1 MSYLDAAL
9 LGAALLLALWS
20 LVASRGQDWRVWAPV
35 GAVAVLAAAQVAIE
49 GVYWQFTP
57 LYLLV
62 ILSAGG
68 MVLRPRRRWLAAPI
82 GLLAAASIAAF
93 TVLPVPT
100 LPAPSGPFP
109 IGTKTYR
116 WVDESRPET
125 ATDAAD
131 DRRNVIVQAWY
142 PAADRASGPT
152 SVYMD
157 GLERLPPKVHML
169 PGFVLRSFGAVDTRA
184 VVGAPVSP
192 ARPRWPVVIFS
203 HGYGAARAFYT
214 GLAAEL
220 ASRGYIVL
228 ALDHPYES
236 ALVELADGT
245 LALPIERFLPGD
257 PDRVR
262 YMEQRQSPRVKD
274 IRFVVDRLTADQGL
288 GPLAARPDL
297 SRIIAAGHSFGG
309 SAAIGALGEDPRIVA
324 GADLDG
330 MLRGGVEAL
339 PHPRPVLV
347 IESDHQATFYTPL
360 YHARIQALMAR
371 AGPGSVRHEIKG
383 ANHFSFSDLERF
395 LAPPARP
402 LAGLALG
409 GDRSAAAVQR
419 ETVDVLDRF
428 LAKALP

>member
-1 MSYLDAAL
+1 MSFLDAAL
-9 LGAALLLALWS
+9 LGAALILALWS
-20 LVASRGQDWRVWAPV
+20 LVASRGQGWRAWAPV
-35 GAVAVLAAAQVAIE
+35 MAVAVLAAAQLAAE
-49 GVYWQFTP
+49 GFYRQFTP
-57 LYLLV
+57 LYFLG
-62 ILSAGG
+62 ILCAGG
-68 MVLRPRRRWLAAPI
+68 MVLRRRRWLAAPI
-82 GLLAAASIAAF
+82 GLLAAGSVAAF
-93 TVLPVPT
+93 AVLPVPT
-100 LPAPSGPFP
+100 LPTLSGPFA
-109 IGTKTYR
+109 IGTTTYR
-116 WVDESRPET
+116 WVDDSRPEA

-157 GLERLPPKVHML
+157 GLERLPPKVQML
-169 PGFVLRSFGAVDTRA
+169 PGFVLRSFGAIDTRA
-184 VVGAPVSP
+184 VVAAPVSP

-214 GLAAEL
+214 GMAADL

-245 LALPIERFLPGD
+245 LALPIERFLPQD

-262 YMEQRQSPRVKD
+262 YMEERQSPRVKD
-274 IRFVVDRLTADQGL
+274 IRYVVDRLIADEGL
-288 GPLAARPDL
+288 GPLAARADL

-309 SAAIGALGEDPRIVA
+309 SAAIGALGEDRRIVA

-339 PHPRPVLV
+339 PQPRPVLV
-347 IESDHQATFYTPL
+347 IESDHRVTSYTPL
-360 YHARIQALMAR
+360 YHARIEVLMAR
-371 AGPGSVRHEIKG
+371 AGPGSIRHEIKG
-383 ANHFSFSDLERF
+383 ANHFSFSDLESF

-402 LAGLALG
+402 LARLALG
-409 GDRSAAAVQR
+409 GDRPAAAVQR
-419 ETVDVLDRF
+419 ETVEVLDRF
-428 LAKALP
+428 LTAALP

>member
-1 MSYLDAAL
+1 MSFLDAAL

-20 LVASRGQDWRVWAPV
+20 LVASRGQGWRAWAPV
-35 GAVAVLAAAQVAIE
+35 VAVAVLAAAQVAIE
-49 GVYWQFTP
+49 GFYWQFTP

-68 MVLRPRRRWLAAPI
+68 MVLHRRRWLAASI
-82 GLLAAASIAAF
+82 GVLAAASIAPF

-100 LPAPSGPFP
+100 LPAPSGPFAV
-109 IGTKTYR
+109 GTTTYR
-116 WVDESRPET
+116 WVDGSRPET

-157 GLERLPPKVHML
+157 GLERLPPKVQML
-169 PGFVLRSFGAVDTRA
+169 PGFVLWSFDAVDTHA
-184 VVGAPVSP
+184 VVEAPVSP

-214 GLAAEL
+214 GMAVDL

-257 PDRVR
+257 PDRAR

-274 IRFVVDRLTADQGL
+274 IRFVVDRLTADEGM
-288 GPLAARPDL
+288 GPLAARADL

-339 PHPRPVLV
+339 PRARPVLV
-347 IESDHQATFYTPL
+347 IESDHQVTSYTPL
-360 YHARIQALMAR
+360 YHARIEALMAR
-371 AGPGSVRHEIKG
+371 AGPASIRHEIQG

-402 LAGLALG
+402 LARLALG

-428 LAKALP
+428 LAEALP